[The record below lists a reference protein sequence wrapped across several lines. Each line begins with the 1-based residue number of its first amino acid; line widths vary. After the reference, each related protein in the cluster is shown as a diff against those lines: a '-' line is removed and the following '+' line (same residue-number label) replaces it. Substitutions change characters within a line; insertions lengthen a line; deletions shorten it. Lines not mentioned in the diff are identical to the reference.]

1 MHVCNFISLDDML
14 YVIIMQPNL
23 ELNPNQNNMHV
34 SPSSSVITNRI
45 VNAQAKAYTPSFIT
59 SRSTLINVQAM

>member
-1 MHVCNFISLDDML
+1 
-14 YVIIMQPNL
+14 MQPNL

-34 SPSSSVITNRI
+34 NPSSSVITNRN

-59 SRSTLINVQAM
+59 SRSILINVQAM